1 MRSNLYRALI
11 ESPSAASHTEGDAR
25 KEVNA
30 MQIKK
35 TIIAVAAALLVS
47 GASLGGVAVA
57 SSDGPGGHED
67 PLGNVE
73 HQFEGEE

>member
-1 MRSNLYRALI
+1 
-11 ESPSAASHTEGDAR
+11 
-25 KEVNA
+25 